1 MQLRILLTI
10 LVFVG
15 FSLASTRRRMTHEE
29 KVALRHAANEADRG
43 IRFIDFEDLEAGIH
57 KQGLWIVFFGAHWC
71 HQTQR
76 LTPKYLNVQ
85 RRVQKAKLINYG
97 FQMAKVEC
105 SLDHEVYCHTVHKI
119 DGYPTLLVYVNGT
132 MIHEYPDSDEEEPL
146 YNYILRF
153 IKDYSP
159 LAKSSASAATTDASA
174 QSAPPIPAL
183 PVAAPEEDVT
193 KVQKDKG
200 HEGDIDEEEDD
211 LLTHAEHVDRIT
223 PPLPQ
228 SNTGDLGPP
237 VIMEKM
243 AGDTPISLSDVNT
256 ARTSEMGT
264 WDRDIGVTAVL
275 FLFAGIAL
283 YIGLA
288 AVRIYT
294 TQKTKYQRVM

>member
-132 MIHEYPDSDEEEPL
+132 MIHEYPDT
-146 YNYILRF
+146 
-153 IKDYSP
+153 
-159 LAKSSASAATTDASA
+159 TTDASA
-174 QSAPPIPAL
+174 QPVPPIPAL

-294 TQKTKYQRVM
+294 TQKTKYQRVL